1 MVELMTPLFVILCP
15 ALAAPLILLLGKR
28 PNIREGVTIAAG
40 ITMFS
45 LVFSMIHTIL
55 AGEVIEFTFFETLFE
70 GVLLG
75 FKVDAFGLIFALT
88 SSSLWILVSFYS
100 IGYMRSLKE
109 HAQTRFFFSFAV
121 AISGALGIAM
131 SRNLLTMFVFYEIL
145 TVSTYPL
152 VIHDQ
157 TQEALSAGR
166 KYFAY
171 LLTSGVFFLFGV
183 MMTYYL
189 TGTTDF
195 TNGGIPALAALNPA
209 HRLTLVILFFCF
221 LLGFLKAAWMPFH
234 SWLPTAMVAPTPVSA
249 LLHAVAVVKAGVFG
263 IVRIVC
269 YIYGVDL
276 MRAVYVVNEHLTLAL
291 ALACIAGFT
300 MIVANLFAI
309 AQDNLKR
316 RLAYSTI
323 NQLSYILLGAALL
336 PSIALENPM
345 FYGVRGAMMHIPF
358 HGYMKIT
365 LFLCAGAIMVATG
378 KKNISEMGGVG
389 KTMPVTMLAFSVCAL
404 GMCGIPPAVGFIS
417 KWYLCLGSLEGG
429 GIMIIFLFVLLAASL
444 LDVVYFFPI
453 IHTAFFKLPEGVA
466 TSEEIKRKEAP
477 LFMLIPL
484 TITAIFSVIF
494 FLAFVLRPVEIL
506 APYINTLSL
515 HIYDLVEI
523 AIGNVMS

>member
-1 MVELMTPLFVILCP
+1 
-15 ALAAPLILLLGKR
+15 
-28 PNIREGVTIAAG
+28 
-40 ITMFS
+40 
-45 LVFSMIHTIL
+45 
-55 AGEVIEFTFFETLFE
+55 
-70 GVLLG
+70 
-75 FKVDAFGLIFALT
+75 
-88 SSSLWILVSFYS
+88 
-100 IGYMRSLKE
+100 
-109 HAQTRFFFSFAV
+109 
-121 AISGALGIAM
+121 
-131 SRNLLTMFVFYEIL
+131 
-145 TVSTYPL
+145 
-152 VIHDQ
+152 
-157 TQEALSAGR
+157 
-166 KYFAY
+166 
-171 LLTSGVFFLFGV
+171 
-183 MMTYYL
+183 
-189 TGTTDF
+189 
-195 TNGGIPALAALNPA
+195 
-209 HRLTLVILFFCF
+209 
-221 LLGFLKAAWMPFH
+221 
-234 SWLPTAMVAPTPVSA
+234 MVAPTPVSA

-276 MRAVYVVNEHLTLAL
+276 MRTVYVVNEHLTLAL

-429 GIMIIFLFVLLAASL
+429 GIMIIFLFVLLTASL

-453 IHTAFFKLPEGVA
+453 IHTAFFKLPEGVGA
-466 TSEEIKRKEAP
+466 SDEIKRKEAP

-484 TITAIFSVIF
+484 SITAIFSVIF
-494 FLAFVLRPVEIL
+494 FLAFVLRPVEML
-506 APYINTLSL
+506 APYMNALSL

-523 AIGNVMS
+523 AIENVKFRV

>member
-1 MVELMTPLFVILCP
+1 MELMTPLFVILCP
-15 ALAAPLILLLGKR
+15 AIAAPLILLFGKR
-28 PNIREGVTIAAG
+28 PNIREGWTIAAG
-40 ITMFS
+40 IAMFS
-45 LVFSMIHTIL
+45 LVLSMLPTIL
-55 AGEVIEFTFFETLFE
+55 DGEVIKCTFFQTLFE
-70 GVLLG
+70 GVAFG
-75 FKVDAFGLIFALT
+75 FKVDAFGIIFALT
-88 SSSLWILVSFYS
+88 ASSLWILVSFYS
-100 IGYMRSLKE
+100 IGYMRSLHE
-109 HAQTRFFFSFAV
+109 HAQTRYYFSFAI
-121 AISGALGIAM
+121 AIFGALGIAM
-131 SRNLLTMFVFYEIL
+131 SANLFTMFIFYEIL

-157 TQEALSAGR
+157 TPEALSAGR

-171 LLTSGVFFLFGV
+171 LLTSGVFFLFAV

-195 TNGGIPALAALNPA
+195 TNGGIPALGSAS
-209 HRLTLVILFFCF
+209 RLILVILFFCF

-276 MRAVYVVNEHLTLAL
+276 MREVYLVSEHINLGL

-323 NQLSYILLGAALL
+323 NQLSYIILGAALL
-336 PSIALENPM
+336 TQDGI
-345 FYGVRGAMMHIPF
+345 RGAMMHIPF

-389 KTMPVTMLAFSVCAL
+389 KTMPVTMLAFTITAF
-404 GMCGIPPAVGFIS
+404 GMCGIPPAVGLTS
-417 KWYLCLGSLEGG
+417 KIYLCMGSMEASE
-429 GIMIIFLFVLLAASL
+429 IISPVMITFLFVLLIASF
-444 LDVVYFFPI
+444 LDVIYFFPI
-453 IHTAFFKLPEGVA
+453 IHTAFFKKPEGRVEA
-466 TSEEIKRKEAP
+466 VEVKEAP

-484 TITAIFSVIF
+484 SITAIFSVVF
-494 FLAFVLRPVEIL
+494 FLDWFLGLNIISM
-506 APYINTLSL
+506 YI
-515 HIYDLVEI
+515 YKLVEI
-523 AIGNVMS
+523 AVGNVIPIP

>member
-1 MVELMTPLFVILCP
+1 MVELMTPLLVILCP
-15 ALAAPLILLLGKR
+15 AIAAPMILLFGKR
-28 PNIREGVTIAAG
+28 PNIREGWTIAAG
-40 ITMFS
+40 IAMFS
-45 LVFSMIHTIL
+45 LVLSMLPTIL
-55 AGEVIEFTFFETLFE
+55 AGDVIKCTFFQTLFE
-70 GVLLG
+70 GVALG

-88 SSSLWILVSFYS
+88 ASSLWILVSFYS
-100 IGYMRSLKE
+100 IGYMRALEE
-109 HAQTRFFFSFAV
+109 HAQTRYFFYFAI
-121 AISGALGIAM
+121 AIFGAIGIAM
-131 SRNLLTMFVFYEIL
+131 SANLLTMFVFYEIL

-157 TQEALSAGR
+157 TPEALSAGR

-171 LLTSGVFFLFGV
+171 LLTSGVFFLFAV

-195 TNGGIPALAALNPA
+195 TNGGIPALGSAS
-209 HRLTLVILFFCF
+209 RLTVTILFFCF

-234 SWLPTAMVAPTPVSA
+234 SWLPTAMIAPTPVSA

-269 YIYGVDL
+269 FIYGVDL
-276 MRAVYVVNEHLTLAL
+276 MTSLGLGL
-291 ALACIAGFT
+291 ALACIAAFT

-323 NQLSYILLGAALL
+323 NQLSYIILGAALL
-336 PSIALENPM
+336 TQDGI
-345 FYGVRGAMMHIPF
+345 RGAMMHIPF

-378 KKNISEMGGVG
+378 KKNISEMAGIGR
-389 KTMPVTMLAFSVCAL
+389 TIPVTMLAFTITAF

-417 KWYLCLGSLEGG
+417 KWYLCLGSVRAYET
-429 GIMIIFLFVLLAASL
+429 ISPVMITFLFVLLIASL

-453 IHTAFFKLPEGVA
+453 IHTAFFKKAEGGI
-466 TSEEIKRKEAP
+466 EEVKEAP

-484 TITAIFSVIF
+484 SITAIFSVIF
-494 FLAFVLRPVEIL
+494 FMDFIL
-506 APYINTLSL
+506 GLNIISMYI
-515 HIYDLVEI
+515 YELVEI
-523 AIGNVMS
+523 AVGNVIP

>member
-1 MVELMTPLFVILCP
+1 ML
-15 ALAAPLILLLGKR
+15 
-28 PNIREGVTIAAG
+28 
-40 ITMFS
+40 
-45 LVFSMIHTIL
+45 
-55 AGEVIEFTFFETLFE
+55 
-70 GVLLG
+70 
-75 FKVDAFGLIFALT
+75 FALT
-88 SSSLWILVSFYS
+88 SSSLWILVTIYS

-109 HAQTRFFFSFAV
+109 HAQTRFFFSFAL
-121 AISGALGIAM
+121 AIFGALGIAM
-131 SRNLLTMFVFYEIL
+131 SANLVTMFIFYEIL

-157 TQEALSAGR
+157 TAEAMSAGH

-171 LLTSGVFFLFGV
+171 LLTSGTFFLFGL
-183 MMTYYL
+183 MLTYYL

-195 TNGGIPALAALNPA
+195 TNGGIAALAALNPT
-209 HRLTLVILFFCF
+209 HKWTLIILFFCF

-234 SWLPTAMVAPTPVSA
+234 SWLPSAMVAPTPVSA

-276 MRAVYVVNEHLTLAL
+276 MTSLGLGL
-291 ALACIAGFT
+291 ALACIAAFT

-336 PSIALENPM
+336 TPDGIK
-345 FYGVRGAMMHIPF
+345 GAMMHIPF

-365 LFLCAGAIMVATG
+365 LFLCAGAIMVVTG
-378 KKNISEMGGVG
+378 KKNISEMAGIG
-389 KTMPVTMLAFSVCAL
+389 KTMPVTMMAFSVCAL

-417 KWYLCLGSLEGG
+417 KWFLCMGSWETYSVYSP
-429 GIMIIFLFVLLAASL
+429 FLFVLLIASL

-453 IHTAFFKLPEGVA
+453 IHTAFFKDPEGVVG
-466 TSEEIKRKEAP
+466 EPKVKEAP
-477 LFMLIPL
+477 PSVVIPL
-484 TITAIFSVIF
+484 AITATFSVIF
-494 FLAFVLRPVEIL
+494 FLAFILRPVEML
-506 APYINTLSL
+506 APYVDMLSM
-515 HIYDLVEI
+515 HIYDLVDI
-523 AIGNVMS
+523 AVGNVFT

>member
-1 MVELMTPLFVILCP
+1 MVELQTPLFVLLCP
-15 ALAAPLILLLGKR
+15 AIAAPMILLFGKR
-28 PNIREGVTIAAG
+28 PNTREGWTIAAG
-40 ITMFS
+40 VTMFA
-45 LVFSMIHTIL
+45 LVFSMVSVVL
-55 AGEVIEFTFFETLFE
+55 QGEVITFRFFQTVFE
-70 GVLLG
+70 GVDFG

-109 HAQTRFFFSFAV
+109 HAQTRYYFCFAL
-121 AISGALGIAM
+121 AILGAIGIAL
-131 SRNLLTMFVFYEIL
+131 SANLLTMFVFYEIL

-157 TQEALSAGR
+157 TREALSAGR

-171 LLTSGVFFLFGV
+171 LLTSGVFFLFAV

-195 TNGGIPALAALNPA
+195 TNGGIEALGSAPQ
-209 HRLTLVILFFCF
+209 LTLVVLFFCF

-276 MRAVYVVNEHLTLAL
+276 MREVYFAGGHLNLGLAL
-291 ALACIAGFT
+291 AFIAGFT

-323 NQLSYILLGAALL
+323 NQLSYIILGVALL
-336 PSIALENPM
+336 PSIASADPS
-345 FYGVRGAMMHIPF
+345 FYGVKGAMMHIMF
-358 HGYMKIT
+358 HGFMKIT
-365 LFLCAGAIMVATG
+365 LFLCAGAILVVTG
-378 KKNISEMGGVG
+378 KKNISEMGGIG
-389 KTMPVTMLAFSVCAL
+389 KTMPITMLAFSVGAL
-404 GMCGIPPAVGFIS
+404 GMSGIPPAVGFIS

-429 GIMIIFLFVLLAASL
+429 GIMITFLFVLLAASL

-453 IHTAFFKLPEGVA
+453 LHTAFFKEPEGEG
-466 TSEEIKRKEAP
+466 EEEVIKEAP

-484 TITAIFSVIF
+484 TITAIFSIIF
-494 FLAFVLRPVEIL
+494 FLAFVLRPIEML
-506 APYINTLSL
+506 SPYIDILSL
-515 HIYDLVEI
+515 HIYDLVELAVRNVTSQ
-523 AIGNVMS
+523 AIL

>member
-1 MVELMTPLFVILCP
+1 MTEGLIVSSYIPLFAILCP
-15 ALAAPLILLLGKR
+15 ATASILILLSSKR
-28 PNIREGVTIAAG
+28 PNVREGWTIIAG
-40 ITMFS
+40 ILQFS
-45 LVFSMIHTIL
+45 LIASMIPTVL
-55 AGEVIEFTFFETLFE
+55 DKKVVQCLLFPQTMLE
-70 GVLLG
+70 GIAFG

-88 SSSLWILVSFYS
+88 ASFLWILVSFYS

-109 HAQTRFFFSFAV
+109 HAQTRYYFCFAI
-121 AISGALGIAM
+121 AIFGAIGVAM
-131 SRNLLTMFVFYEIL
+131 SANLLSMFIFFEIL

-157 TQEALSAGR
+157 TPEALSAGR

-171 LLTSGVFFLFGV
+171 LLTAGVFLLFAI

-195 TNGGIPALAALNPA
+195 TGGGIKALRTGFEAGDLAS
-209 HRLTLVILFFCF
+209 LTLIILFFCF
-221 LLGFLKAAWMPFH
+221 LLGFMKAAWMPFH
-234 SWLPTAMVAPTPVSA
+234 SWLPTAMIAPTPVSA

-276 MRAVYVVNEHLTLAL
+276 MTSLRLGL

-323 NQLSYILLGAALL
+323 NQLSYIILGAALL
-336 PSIALENPM
+336 TSNGI
-345 FYGVRGAMMHIPF
+345 RGAMIHIPF
-358 HGYMKIT
+358 HGFMKIT
-365 LFLCAGAIMVATG
+365 LFLCAGAIMVVTG

-389 KTMPVTMLAFSVCAL
+389 KTMPVTMLAFTITAF
-404 GMCGIPPAVGFIS
+404 GMCGIPPACGFIS
-417 KWYLCLGSLEGG
+417 KWFLCLGTLQAHE
-429 GIMIIFLFVLLAASL
+429 IVFLFVLLIASL

-453 IHTAFFKLPEGVA
+453 IHTAFFKQPEGEVK
-466 TSEEIKRKEAP
+466 EMEVKEAP

-484 TITAIFSVIF
+484 SITAIFSVL
-494 FLAFVLRPVEIL
+494 FLLDFIL
-506 APYINTLSL
+506 GLNVISMYF
-515 HIYDLVEI
+515 YKLVEV
-523 AIGNVMS
+523 ALENVI

>member
-1 MVELMTPLFVILCP
+1 MMEESIVYSYRPLLAILCP
-15 ALAAPLILLLGKR
+15 ATAAILILLSSKR
-28 PNIREGVTIAAG
+28 ANVRESWTIIAG
-40 ITMFS
+40 ILQFS
-45 LVFSMIHTIL
+45 LVASMIPTIL
-55 AGEVIEFTFFETLFE
+55 NEEVIECTFFPTMFE
-70 GVLLG
+70 GIAFG

-88 SSSLWILVSFYS
+88 ASFLWILVSFYS

-109 HAQTRFFFSFAV
+109 HAQTRYYFCFAI
-121 AISGALGIAM
+121 AIFGAIGVAM
-131 SRNLLTMFVFYEIL
+131 STNLLTMFIFFEIL

-157 TQEALSAGR
+157 SEEAIRAGR

-171 LLTSGVFFLFGV
+171 LLTAGVFLLFAI

-195 TNGGIPALAALNPA
+195 TNGGIKALAELSPA
-209 HRLTLVILFFCF
+209 YKLTLVILFFCF
-221 LLGFLKAAWMPFH
+221 LLGFMKAAWMPFH
-234 SWLPTAMVAPTPVSA
+234 SWLPTAMIAPTPVSA

-276 MRAVYVVNEHLTLAL
+276 MTSLGLGL

-323 NQLSYILLGAALL
+323 NQLSYIILGAALL
-336 PSIALENPM
+336 SPKGIE
-345 FYGVRGAMMHIPF
+345 GAMIHIPF
-358 HGYMKIT
+358 HGFMKIT

-389 KTMPVTMLAFSVCAL
+389 KTMPVTMLAFTITAF
-404 GMCGIPPAVGFIS
+404 GMCGIPPACGFIS
-417 KWYLCLGSLEGG
+417 KFYLCQGALTMGGLLDVLEARE
-429 GIMIIFLFVLLAASL
+429 IFFLFVLLIASF

-453 IHTAFFKLPEGVA
+453 IHTAFFKRPEGRA
-466 TSEEIKRKEAP
+466 EEAEVKVKEAP

-484 TITAIFSVIF
+484 SITAIFSVIF
-494 FLAFVLRPVEIL
+494 FLDFIL
-506 APYINTLSL
+506 GLDIISMYF
-515 HIYDLVEI
+515 YKLVEI
-523 AIGNVMS
+523 AVGNVVP

>member
-1 MVELMTPLFVILCP
+1 MTEGLIVSSYIPLLAILCP
-15 ALAAPLILLLGKR
+15 ATASILILLSSKR
-28 PNIREGVTIAAG
+28 PNVRESWTIIAG
-40 ITMFS
+40 ILQFSLIASMIPTVLDKKVVQCLLFPQTMF
-45 LVFSMIHTIL
+45 
-55 AGEVIEFTFFETLFE
+55 E
-70 GVLLG
+70 GIAFG

-88 SSSLWILVSFYS
+88 ASFLWILVSFYS

-109 HAQTRFFFSFAV
+109 HAQTRYYFCFAIAIFGAIGV
-121 AISGALGIAM
+121 ALSA
-131 SRNLLTMFVFYEIL
+131 NLLSMFVFFEIL

-157 TQEALSAGR
+157 SEEAIRAGH

-171 LLTSGVFFLFGV
+171 LLTAGVFLLFAI

-195 TNGGIPALAALNPA
+195 TGGGIKALAELGSAYK
-209 HRLTLVILFFCF
+209 LTLIILFFCF
-221 LLGFLKAAWMPFH
+221 LLGFMKAAWMPFH
-234 SWLPTAMVAPTPVSA
+234 SWLPTAMIAPTPVSA

-276 MRAVYVVNEHLTLAL
+276 MTSLGLGI

-323 NQLSYILLGAALL
+323 NQLSYIILGAALL
-336 PSIALENPM
+336 TSDGI
-345 FYGVRGAMMHIPF
+345 RGAMIHIPF
-358 HGYMKIT
+358 HGFMKIT
-365 LFLCAGAIMVATG
+365 LFLCAGAIMVVTG

-389 KTMPVTMLAFSVCAL
+389 KTMPVTMLAFTIGAL
-404 GMCGIPPAVGFIS
+404 GMCGIPPACGFIS
-417 KWYLCLGSLEGG
+417 KWFLCLGTLQAHE
-429 GIMIIFLFVLLAASL
+429 IAFLFVLLIASL

-453 IHTAFFKLPEGVA
+453 IHTAFFKQPEGEAKEV
-466 TSEEIKRKEAP
+466 EVKEAP

-484 TITAIFSVIF
+484 TITAIFSVL
-494 FLAFVLRPVEIL
+494 FLLDFIL
-506 APYINTLSL
+506 GLNVISMYF
-515 HIYDLVEI
+515 YKLVEV
-523 AIGNVMS
+523 AIGNVI

>member
-15 ALAAPLILLLGKR
+15 AIAAIMILLFDKR
-28 PNIREGVTIAAG
+28 PNIREGVTIVASVA
-40 ITMFS
+40 MFS
-45 LVFSMIHTIL
+45 LVLSMISPIL
-55 AGEVIEFTFFETLFE
+55 EGEVIRFTFFETLFV
-70 GVLLG
+70 GVAFG

-100 IGYMRSLKE
+100 MGYMRSLKE

-121 AISGALGIAM
+121 AIFGALGIAL
-131 SRNLLTMFVFYEIL
+131 SENLLTLFVFYEIL

-152 VIHDQ
+152 VIHEQ

-171 LLTSGVFFLFGV
+171 LLTSGVFFLFAV

-209 HRLTLVILFFCF
+209 HRVTLVILFFCF

-276 MRAVYVVNEHLTLAL
+276 MREVYFLTEALTLAL
-291 ALACIAGFT
+291 ALAFIAGFT

-323 NQLSYILLGAALL
+323 NQLAYIILGAALL
-336 PSIALENPM
+336 PSLTAENPM

-365 LFLCAGAIMVATG
+365 LFLCAGAILVATG

-389 KTMPVTMLAFSVCAL
+389 KTMPVTMLAFSVGAL

-429 GIMIIFLFVLLAASL
+429 GIMILFLFVLLTASL

-453 IHTAFFKLPEGVA
+453 IHTAFFKLPDGAEA
-466 TSEEIKRKEAP
+466 SDKIKIKEAP
-477 LFMLIPL
+477 LLVLLPL

-494 FLAFVLRPVEIL
+494 FLVFVLRPVEAIS
-506 APYINTLSL
+506 PFINMLSL

-523 AIGNVMS
+523 AVGNVVS

>member
-1 MVELMTPLFVILCP
+1 MVELMTPLLALLCP
-15 ALAAPLILLLGKR
+15 AVAAPLILLFDKK
-28 PNIREGVTIAAG
+28 PNIREGWTIAAG
-40 ITMFS
+40 IAMFA
-45 LVFSMIHTIL
+45 LVLSMVPVIL
-55 AGEVIEFTFFETLFE
+55 QGEVITYTFFQTLFE
-70 GVLLG
+70 GVAFG

-100 IGYMRSLKE
+100 VGYMRSLKE
-109 HAQTRFFFSFAV
+109 HAQTRYFFCFAV
-121 AISGALGIAM
+121 AIFGAIGIAL
-131 SRNLLTMFVFYEIL
+131 SANLLTMFVFYEIL

-157 TQEALSAGR
+157 TREALSAGR

-171 LLTSGVFFLFGV
+171 LLPSGVFFLFAV

-195 TNGGIPALAALNPA
+195 TNGGIPALGSVPQ
-209 HRLTLVILFFCF
+209 LTLVVLFFCF

-269 YIYGVDL
+269 YIYGVEL
-276 MRAVYVVNEHLTLAL
+276 MSKVDVINGYLTLGL

-323 NQLSYILLGAALL
+323 SQLSYIILGAALL
-336 PSIALENPM
+336 VPDGI
-345 FYGVRGAMMHIPF
+345 RGAMMHIPF
-358 HGYMKIT
+358 HGFMKIT
-365 LFLCAGAIMVATG
+365 LFLCAGAIMVVTG
-378 KKNISEMGGVG
+378 KKNVSEMGGVG
-389 KTMPVTMLAFSVCAL
+389 KRMPITMLAFTITAF
-404 GMCGIPPAVGFIS
+404 GMTGIPPAVGFIS
-417 KWYLCLGSLEGG
+417 KWFLCLGSYQAYQT
-429 GIMIIFLFVLLAASL
+429 ISPVMITFLFVLLIASL

-453 IHTAFFKLPEGVA
+453 IHTAFFKEPEGAEQEV
-466 TSEEIKRKEAP
+466 EVQEAP
-477 LFMLIPL
+477 LFMLVPL
-484 TITAIFSVIF
+484 VITAVFSIIFLLDFI
-494 FLAFVLRPVEIL
+494 LRLNIL
-506 APYINTLSL
+506 SMYI
-515 HIYDLVEI
+515 YKLVEI
-523 AIGNVMS
+523 AVENVTQPLVI

>member
-1 MVELMTPLFVILCP
+1 MVEMLTPLFVILCP
-15 ALAAPLILLLGKR
+15 LIAAPLILLLGKW
-28 PNIREGVTIAAG
+28 PNIREGVTIAAS
-40 ITMFS
+40 IATFS
-45 LVFSMIHTIL
+45 LVLSMINPIL
-55 AGEVIEFTFFETLFE
+55 EGEVIHISFQALLP
-70 GVLLG
+70 GVAVG
-75 FKVDAFGLIFALT
+75 FKVDAFGMLFALT

-109 HAQTRFFFSFAV
+109 HAQTRFFFSFAL
-121 AISGALGIAM
+121 AIFGALGIAM
-131 SRNLLTMFVFYEIL
+131 SANLVTMFIFYEIL

-157 TQEALSAGR
+157 TAEALSAGH

-171 LLTSGVFFLFGV
+171 LLTSGSFFLFGL
-183 MMTYYL
+183 MLTYYL

-195 TNGGIPALAALNPA
+195 TNGGIAALEALNPV
-209 HRLTLVILFFCF
+209 HKWTLILLFFCF

-276 MRAVYVVNEHLTLAL
+276 MTSLGLGL

-336 PSIALENPM
+336 TPDGIK
-345 FYGVRGAMMHIPF
+345 GAMMHIPF

-378 KKNISEMGGVG
+378 KKNISEMAGVG
-389 KTMPVTMLAFSVCAL
+389 KTMPVTMLAFSVGAL

-417 KWYLCLGSLEGG
+417 KWFLCMGSVGAYTIPVFGLFELPP
-429 GIMIIFLFVLLAASL
+429 FLFVLLIASL

-453 IHTAFFKLPEGVA
+453 IHTAFFKDPEGVVG
-466 TSEEIKRKEAP
+466 EPKVKEAP
-477 LFMLIPL
+477 MFVVIPL
-484 TITAIFSVIF
+484 AITGIFSVIF
-494 FLAFVLRPVEIL
+494 FLAFIL
-506 APYINTLSL
+506 KDVSILKPYVDMLSM

-523 AIGNVMS
+523 AFINVFT

>member
-1 MVELMTPLFVILCP
+1 MMEESIVYSYRPLLAILCP
-15 ALAAPLILLLGKR
+15 ATAAILILLSSKR
-28 PNIREGVTIAAG
+28 PNVRESWTIIAG
-40 ITMFS
+40 ILQFS
-45 LVFSMIHTIL
+45 LVASLVPIIL
-55 AGEVIEFTFFETLFE
+55 ERKVIECTFFPTMFE
-70 GVLLG
+70 GIAFG

-88 SSSLWILVSFYS
+88 ASFLWILVSFYS

-109 HAQTRFFFSFAV
+109 HAQTRYYFCFAI
-121 AISGALGIAM
+121 AIFGAIGVAM
-131 SRNLLTMFVFYEIL
+131 STNLLTMFIFFEIL

-157 TQEALSAGR
+157 SEEAIRAGR

-171 LLTSGVFFLFGV
+171 LLTAGVFLLFAI

-195 TNGGIPALAALNPA
+195 TNGGIKALAELSPA
-209 HRLTLVILFFCF
+209 YKLTLVILFFCF
-221 LLGFLKAAWMPFH
+221 LLGFMKAAWMPFH
-234 SWLPTAMVAPTPVSA
+234 SWLPTAMIAPTPVSA

-276 MRAVYVVNEHLTLAL
+276 MTSLGLGL

-323 NQLSYILLGAALL
+323 NQLSYIILGAGLL
-336 PSIALENPM
+336 TTEGI
-345 FYGVRGAMMHIPF
+345 RGAMIHIPF
-358 HGYMKIT
+358 HGFMKIT

-389 KTMPVTMLAFSVCAL
+389 KTMPVTMLAFTITAF
-404 GMCGIPPAVGFIS
+404 GMCGIPPACGFIS
-417 KWYLCLGSLEGG
+417 KWFLCQGALQAGE
-429 GIMIIFLFVLLAASL
+429 IVFLFVLLIASF

-453 IHTAFFKLPEGVA
+453 IHTAFFKRPEGRA
-466 TSEEIKRKEAP
+466 EEAEVKVKEAP
-477 LFMLIPL
+477 LFMLVPL
-484 TITAIFSVIF
+484 SITAIFSVIF
-494 FLAFVLRPVEIL
+494 FLDFIL
-506 APYINTLSL
+506 GLNIISMYF
-515 HIYDLVEI
+515 YKLVEI
-523 AIGNVMS
+523 AVGNVVP